1 MLGSQSRRG
10 RARAEFPRSGRGAAA
25 VAVLLLPAH
34 PRGRHLHRR
43 PPPPLGIRR
52 HRRCREA
59 APRPPTAV
67 RDLSGRC
74 PQPPRAAPQRAGGC
88 GINPAGGPLRE
99 AAPASPSGSSVPPT
113 RHQAGR
119 PAGPEAARPAGRRA
133 RGPLAVP
140 GRRAVPKLPP
150 PRCLRRAGRVTRQ
163 PRPQPAR
170 LGAAGAARAS
180 QRTGRPPPRA
190 CRSAARGA
198 LPLGDAPLSGSA
210 VKGLCQAWKACT
222 GLGVYT
228 PSWQVSGCRHRPPE
242 ASHSPENVGGGRFMW
257 GLGQSS
263 SVLGRL
269 LARYGAAMG
278 GDAGCTLVGPW
289 VCLGV

>member
-10 RARAEFPRSGRGAAA
+10 RAGAEFPRSGRGSAA

-67 RDLSGRC
+67 RDLPGRC

-88 GINPAGGPLRE
+88 GINPAGGRCAERYRPL
-99 AAPASPSGSSVPPT
+99 PSGSSVPST

-119 PAGPEAARPAGRRA
+119 PAGPGAARPAGGRA
-133 RGPLAVP
+133 RGPP
-140 GRRAVPKLPP
+140 AVPKLSP

-163 PRPQPAR
+163 PRPLPAR

-180 QRTGRPPPRA
+180 QRTGRPPLHPPPCPSLCCPRH
-190 CRSAARGA
+190 SAVGRCSAFRPCCKGA
-198 LPLGDAPLSGSA
+198 LSDGERVYGSGCIYPVVA
-210 VKGLCQAWKACT
+210 
-222 GLGVYT
+222 GLGVQAPT
-228 PSWQVSGCRHRPPE
+228 
-242 ASHSPENVGGGRFMW
+242 
-257 GLGQSS
+257 
-263 SVLGRL
+263 
-269 LARYGAAMG
+269 ARSFSQ
-278 GDAGCTLVGPW
+278 P
-289 VCLGV
+289 

>member
-67 RDLSGRC
+67 RDLSGCC

-88 GINPAGGPLRE
+88 GINPAGGRYAKQHRPL
-99 AAPASPSGSSVPPT
+99 PSGSSVPPT

-119 PAGPEAARPAGRRA
+119 PAGPGAARPAGRRA

-180 QRTGRPPPRA
+180 QRTGRPPPPRPSL
-190 CRSAARGA
+190 CCPRRSAVGRCSAFRLCCKGA
-198 LPLGDAPLSGSA
+198 LSGVEGVYGSGCIYPVGA
-210 VKGLCQAWKACT
+210 
-222 GLGVYT
+222 GLGVQT
-228 PSWQVSGCRHRPPE
+228 PT
-242 ASHSPENVGGGRFMW
+242 
-257 GLGQSS
+257 
-263 SVLGRL
+263 
-269 LARYGAAMG
+269 ARSFSQ
-278 GDAGCTLVGPW
+278 P
-289 VCLGV
+289 